1 VGNHLIAGLGLY
13 YAWSPKAD
21 PAPRSEPR

>member
-1 VGNHLIAGLGLY
+1 LIAGLGLY